1 MLALLAA
8 TFFSSAF
15 GLVLRSAMNHRCNPW
30 AMGVINY
37 IAATGFQLGRHAL
50 SGAPWHIEPV
60 TLAMGSA
67 VGVLYA
73 LNLALFVPLLGRRGV
88 SIPSAMSRLA
98 VVMPMLA
105 ALLLWGERVTT
116 IQSTGALLS
125 LIALPLLTLSPR
137 KAAEGRSRI
146 DGNTALL
153 LLGLLLGNGLS
164 MVLTKAYERTGTNQQ
179 ALFLASLFGTAILV
193 SAIAWWR
200 HRETTTRRDILPG
213 VALGMTNTLANSG
226 LVAALIGL
234 PAILVF
240 PFYSAVGLVFT
251 AVLARLLFGESITA
265 SERAGIGVAV
275 LAVALAN
282 L

>member
-1 MLALLAA
+1 
-8 TFFSSAF
+8 
-15 GLVLRSAMNHRCNPW
+15 
-30 AMGVINY
+30 
-37 IAATGFQLGRHAL
+37 
-50 SGAPWHIEPV
+50 V

-73 LNLALFVPLLGRRGV
+73 INFTLFVPLLGRRGV

-105 ALLLWGERVTT
+105 ALVLWGERVTT

-125 LIALPLLTLSPR
+125 LIALPLLTLFPGR
-137 KAAEGRSRI
+137 TPEGRSRI
-146 DGNTALL
+146 DGSTVLL
-153 LLGLLLGNGLS
+153 LLALLLGNGLS

-213 VALGMTNTLANSG
+213 VALGMTNTLANTG
-226 LVAALIGL
+226 LVAALVTL
-234 PAILVF
+234 PSILVF
-240 PFYSAVGLVFT
+240 PFYSAVGLVCT
-251 AVLARLLFGESITA
+251 AILARLLFGESISG
-265 SERAGIGVAV
+265 SEQAGIGLAV

>member
-8 TFFSSAF
+8 TFFSSGF

-30 AMGVINY
+30 AMGVVNY
-37 IAATGFQLGRHAL
+37 IAATAFQLGRHAA
-50 SGAPWHIEPV
+50 SGASWQIEPV

-73 LNLALFVPLLGRRGV
+73 INLSLFVPLLGRRGV

-98 VVMPMLA
+98 VVMPMLV
-105 ALLLWGERVTT
+105 ALVLWGERVTT
-116 IQSTGALLS
+116 TQSTGALLS
-125 LIALPLLTLSPR
+125 LIALPLLTLSPA
-137 KAAEGRSRI
+137 KPAEGRTRL
-146 DGNTALL
+146 DGSTALL
-153 LLGLLLGNGLS
+153 LLALLLGNGLS
-164 MVLTKAYERTGTNQQ
+164 MVITKAYERTGTGQQ
-179 ALFLASLFGTAILV
+179 ALFLASLFGAAIFV
-193 SAIAWWR
+193 SAVAWWR
-200 HRETTTRRDILPG
+200 RRQSTTRRDILPG
-213 VALGMTNTLANSG
+213 VALGMTNTLANTG
-226 LVAALIGL
+226 LVASLSNL

-240 PFYSAVGLVFT
+240 PFYSAVGLVIT
-251 AVLARLLFGESITA
+251 AILARLLFGESITG